1 MTGNSRVKWT
11 NPTKLVVAFG
21 ILEVKETP
29 WTFTVVLEAKE

>member
-11 NPTKLVVAFG
+11 NPTKLVG

-29 WTFTVVLEAKE
+29 WTFTVVLETKE